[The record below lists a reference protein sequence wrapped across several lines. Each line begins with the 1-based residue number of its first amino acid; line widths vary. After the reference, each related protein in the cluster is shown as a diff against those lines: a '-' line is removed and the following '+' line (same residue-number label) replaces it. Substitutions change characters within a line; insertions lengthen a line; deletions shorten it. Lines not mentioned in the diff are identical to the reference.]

1 MIIIP
6 FSESVAVFSAT
17 LRGCVDYMSSI
28 GSAAMLW
35 RNFLVKTW
43 GCNQGFHKTRVGI
56 QTSFASGILRSKPLG
71 KKKDVTSMK
80 KFTVGVFS
88 NKNYRSFVPTMAIQA
103 AKQWGIS
110 SDLAVPRIPK
120 VIHQIWVGPKEP
132 PCLWLDTFRSDY
144 LEAGG

>member
-1 MIIIP
+1 LCGLHVFDRFGGDALAK
-6 FSESVAVFSAT
+6 FSGQNMGMQPGFSQDKS
-17 LRGCVDYMSSI
+17 GNSNKFCI
-28 GSAAMLW
+28 G
-35 RNFLVKTW
+35 NFTE
-43 GCNQGFHKTRVGI
+43 
-56 QTSFASGILRSKPLG
+56 QTFGE
-71 KKKDVTSMK
+71 KKDVTSMK